1 MNVNFKTFDETL
13 HFTQAS
19 LDGTLQNYVQRASWQ
34 GYFTKGEYIVSNAMA
49 PLGVPQ
55 AWKSWKQAGRQ
66 GSLNYRLNLGMMP
79 ILFPKP
85 TAEVNVKQKSTK
97 LKNPNKKSGK
107 KKSSIRF

>member
-34 GYFTKGEYIVSNAMA
+34 GYFTKGEYIVSNALA
-49 PLGVPQ
+49 PIGVPQ
-55 AWKSWKQAGRQ
+55 AWKSWKKAGRDASMQ
-66 GSLNYRLNLGMMP
+66 YRLGLGAMP

-85 TAEVNVKQKSTK
+85 TAEVNVKKKSTK